1 MLSLV
6 YSKDTLKDS
15 PQRILYSSDILYL
28 VTDDAIF
35 KAYIQC

>member
-6 YSKDTLKDS
+6 YSKDMLKDS
-15 PQRILYSSDILYL
+15 PQNVLYASDILYL

-35 KAYIQC
+35 KAVLC